1 MRVKSSGV
9 WKRDK
14 DKPNGKCRRWRLWV
28 LTEEEGR
35 KTRCFDGTHSMAKR
49 ALADFERELGAVI
62 PNEETFAAYARAR
75 VETREKSKVTT
86 PNTVAQEK
94 RLLRAVERSALGH
107 MRMDAIG
114 PADCRRAMD
123 WIRDNPQRPELTRTG
138 RLSNTSMGD
147 IYRFTRQTFAQAV
160 DDELLAR
167 NPMAKI
173 KDPKPDTEEVGALSW
188 DELMGLL
195 DWLDDKPMSGYVMA
209 MYLIVCQAL
218 RRAEA
223 VAVLDAEVQTSIM
236 RVSQSVKE
244 ATGKPGA
251 PKSKAGRRDLP
262 VMPRLDAK
270 VRECRRWKEK
280 RGLADAL
287 PLACNV
293 VGGYIRPQ
301 NLYKWWKK
309 VTKGTKYDGVG
320 LHQLRHSNLSRM
332 ARSMSAFDLM
342 RYAGWASLEP
352 TRIYIHDDY
361 PSVYRGACRAW
372 GIEEVETI
380 RVAA

>member
-49 ALADFERELGAVI
+49 ALSDFERELGAVI
-62 PNEETFAAYARAR
+62 PNDDTFAAYAEAR
-75 VETREKSKVTT
+75 VEARASSGVTT
-86 PNTVAQEK
+86 PNTAANER
-94 RLLRAVERSALGH
+94 RLHRALRRSSIGP

-114 PADCRRAMD
+114 PADCREAME
-123 WIRDNPQRPELTRTG
+123 WIRTHPQRPWLTKDG
-138 RLSNTSMGD
+138 VLSNTTMID
-147 IYRFTRQTFAQAV
+147 MYQFTRQTFQQAV
-160 DDELLAR
+160 DDELLGR
-167 NPMAKI
+167 NPMGKI
-173 KDPKPDTEEVGALSW
+173 KDPKPDTQEVAALPW
-188 DELMGLL
+188 GELMELL
-195 DWLDDKPMSGYVMA
+195 DWLDEKPMSGYVMA
-209 MYLIVCQAL
+209 LYLIVCNAL

-223 VAVLDAEVQTSIM
+223 CAVLDGEVQPAIM

-244 ATGKPGA
+244 ASGKTGD

-262 VMPRLDAK
+262 VMPRLAAK
-270 VRECRRWKEK
+270 AAECRAWKES

-293 VGGYIRPQ
+293 RGGYVRPQ

-309 VTKGTKYDGVG
+309 VTKGTRYDGVG
-320 LHQLRHSNLSRM
+320 LHQLRHSNLSHM

-342 RYAGWASLEP
+342 RYAGWSSLEP

-361 PSVYRGACRAW
+361 PSVYRGVCEAW
-372 GIEEVETI
+372 GMEENETV
-380 RVAA
+380 RLAA

>member
-1 MRVKSSGV
+1 MQIKSSGV

-49 ALADFERELGAVI
+49 ALSDFERELGAVI
-62 PNEETFAAYARAR
+62 PNDDTFAAYAESRVQARASSGAITANTAASELRLCRAIGRSPMGPAR
-75 VETREKSKVTT
+75 V
-86 PNTVAQEK
+86 
-94 RLLRAVERSALGH
+94 
-107 MRMDAIG
+107 DAIG
-114 PADCRRAMD
+114 PADCREAME
-123 WIRDNPQRPELTRTG
+123 WIRTHPQRPWLTRNG
-138 RLSNTSMGD
+138 VLSNTTMID
-147 IYRFTRQTFAQAV
+147 MYQFARQTFQQLV

-173 KDPKPDTEEVGALSW
+173 KDPKSDTQEVEALTW
-188 DELMGLL
+188 DELMDLL
-195 DWLDDKPMSGYVMA
+195 DWLDTMPMSGYIMA

-218 RRAEA
+218 RRAES
-223 VAVLDAEVQTSIM
+223 VAVLDVEVLPTVM
-236 RVSQSVKE
+236 RVSQSIKE
-244 ATGKPGA
+244 ASGKVGS
-251 PKSKAGRRDLP
+251 PKSKAGDRDLP

-270 VRECRRWKEK
+270 VGQMRAWKAS

-287 PLACNV
+287 PLACNIK
-293 VGGYIRPQ
+293 GGYIRPQ

-320 LHQLRHSNLSRM
+320 LHQIRHSNLTHM

-342 RYAGWASLEP
+342 RYAGWSSIEP

-361 PSVYRGACRAW
+361 PSVYRGVCDAW
-372 GIEEVETI
+372 GVQESDTI
-380 RVAA
+380 RLAA